1 MNLDIFWEATTCMP
15 YAIKKVEKL
24 KEFVC
29 LPDWGYWH
37 DDVTNKIALNAIVK
51 HFNYQVKNCSFQKR
65 NSSFTEPKQ

>member
-1 MNLDIFWEATTCMP
+1 MNEWIIAVSWAD
-15 YAIKKVEKL
+15 KL
-24 KEFVC
+24 SECANTRYIQFVC